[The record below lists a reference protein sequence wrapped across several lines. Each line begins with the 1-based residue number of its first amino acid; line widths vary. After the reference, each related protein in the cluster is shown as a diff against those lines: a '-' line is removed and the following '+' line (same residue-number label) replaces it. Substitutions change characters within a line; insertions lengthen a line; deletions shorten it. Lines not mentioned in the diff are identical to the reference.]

1 MGVLL
6 HSFFNFSFEF
16 SLLMFLIGIFIL
28 LLYFVLKNTLDVS
41 KQRNEFAPIFFIS
54 IALISLSFGIL
65 RFNIEKA
72 ISNPNTF
79 DTHLNEDLKIK
90 ALVVKEVEKDLDNAK
105 VVALVKKINGKSVEK
120 SAKISVIT
128 KPFISLE
135 YGDTILI
142 EGEIQKP
149 SNFKSENGREFDY
162 VSYLAKDEIFYQSF
176 YPDIEKISSGGGN
189 FIKAELLSFKNKFLQ
204 KLKSLIPSPE
214 SDLLGGLLLGSK
226 GPLGDKL
233 QSDFRKT
240 GLIHIVVL
248 SGYNVTVVAQAI
260 TKGASFMFSPA
271 LAALFSVFS
280 IICFAI
286 LTGAGATVV
295 RASIMALL
303 VILARATKR
312 TYAITRALF
321 LAGFLMIIYDPEI
334 LVFDPSFQL
343 SFVAAFGL
351 IMLSPYFEK
360 LFNFLPNTLGFR
372 EVAGAT
378 ISTQIFIL
386 PLILYMMGELS
397 IVSVPVNLFVLVT
410 IPITMLLGF
419 LTGIF
424 SFVSSLV
431 ALPFAYGAYLL
442 LMYQLKIVEF
452 FASFSFSAIKIDF
465 FPFWFV
471 IFLYLGYAFLIY
483 YFIYNKRG

>member
-1 MGVLL
+1 
-6 HSFFNFSFEF
+6 
-16 SLLMFLIGIFIL
+16 
-28 LLYFVLKNTLDVS
+28 
-41 KQRNEFAPIFFIS
+41 
-54 IALISLSFGIL
+54 
-65 RFNIEKA
+65 
-72 ISNPNTF
+72 
-79 DTHLNEDLKIK
+79 
-90 ALVVKEVEKDLDNAK
+90 
-105 VVALVKKINGKSVEK
+105 
-120 SAKISVIT
+120 
-128 KPFISLE
+128 
-135 YGDTILI
+135 
-142 EGEIQKP
+142 
-149 SNFKSENGREFDY
+149 
-162 VSYLAKDEIFYQSF
+162 
-176 YPDIEKISSGGGN
+176 
-189 FIKAELLSFKNKFLQ
+189 
-204 KLKSLIPSPE
+204 
-214 SDLLGGLLLGSK
+214 
-226 GPLGDKL
+226 
-233 QSDFRKT
+233 
-240 GLIHIVVL
+240 
-248 SGYNVTVVAQAI
+248 
-260 TKGASFMFSPA
+260 
-271 LAALFSVFS
+271 
-280 IICFAI
+280 
-286 LTGAGATVV
+286 
-295 RASIMALL
+295 MALL